1 MLTTYGILPTMPRI
15 KPLRVALTVAVFVV
29 LLAVAAFV
37 GYMLHPAASASV
49 VHHTVATVTVP
60 RSQGSV
66 YACNV
71 QTGVC
76 TDTPWTYTP

>member
-1 MLTTYGILPTMPRI
+1 MLTTYGTVRYMPSI
-15 KPLRVALTVAVFVV
+15 KPLRVVLTVAVFLV
-29 LLAVAAFV
+29 LLSVAAFV
-37 GYMLHPAASASV
+37 GYMLHPAAAAA
-49 VHHTVATVTVP
+49 VHHTVTTVTVP